1 MAPTPWPM
9 STARWSPSMRA
20 TLAVSSATST
30 EGKPACRRGGQFV
43 MVSGLSVRL
52 TPVFSGFR
60 QVDTALQHNL
70 VVTNY
75 LMCYNGNLQCL
86 NKCMVSAPKFYSFRV
101 ILHSYDYNMHVE
113 ATLATLYSPEQC
125 SQFEMSHQQH
135 VQMVN
140 TTSSSKTT
148 LSDNNAEAS
157 IISGKSCFVSFIS
170 CLL

>member
-1 MAPTPWPM
+1 
-9 STARWSPSMRA
+9 MRA

-30 EGKPACRRGGQFV
+30 AGKPACRRGGQFV

-113 ATLATLYSPEQC
+113 DVLPASLDLATLHSPEQC

-148 LSDNNAEAS
+148 LIDNNAEAS